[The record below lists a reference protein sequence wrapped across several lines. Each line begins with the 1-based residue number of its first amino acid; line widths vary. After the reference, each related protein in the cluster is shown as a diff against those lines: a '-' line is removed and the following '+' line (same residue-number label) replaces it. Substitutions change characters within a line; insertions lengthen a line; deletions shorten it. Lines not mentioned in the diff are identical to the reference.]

1 MVLNVGHVAGNFAA
15 YGFAP
20 ATLVAPMGAVSVIAN
35 AAVASILLAE
45 EFRRRDVS
53 GSFLIIGGGVGLVL
67 FSPHQEKQLNS
78 ATLMAYIFSDI
89 FFMYSGV
96 LMLLLVTL
104 MSVHK
109 RWAREWVVV
118 DLSLCAILGSWT
130 VMATKGLSVS
140 VRMTMLG
147 KRFIYFYFF
156 IFLFEMRFFYF
167 IFYFLY
173 CSCGY
178 VFMYAVHRRYICGI
192 CINIHAYINICG
204 ICIYIYS
211 YI

>member
-1 MVLNVGHVAGNFAA
+1 MVINVGHVAGNFAA

-53 GSFLIIGGGVGLVL
+53 GSFLIIGGGVGLVF

-147 KRFIYFYFF
+147 EIFFLSLRCVFF
-156 IFLFEMRFFYF
+156 ILFF
-167 IFYFLY
+167 ISY
-173 CSCGY
+173 CPCGY
-178 VFMYAVHRRYICGI
+178 MCYICGTQ
-192 CINIHAYINICG
+192 ALYMWYLYKY
-204 ICIYIYS
+204 ICIYICMNAVFA
-211 YI
+211 

>member
-1 MVLNVGHVAGNFAA
+1 MVINVGHVAGNFAA

-53 GSFLIIGGGVGLVL
+53 GSFLIIGGGVGLVF

-147 KRFIYFYFF
+147 EIFFLPLRCVFF
-156 IFLFEMRFFYF
+156 ILFF
-167 IFYFLY
+167 ISY
-173 CSCGY
+173 CPCGY
-178 VFMYAVHRRYICGI
+178 MCYICGTQ
-192 CINIHAYINICG
+192 ALYMWYLYIY
-204 ICIYIYS
+204 ICIYIY
-211 YI
+211 I